1 MNILTSKDFK
11 EFTDHELKVAQ
22 ATIKN
27 VENTRAENFLN
38 QFSKGTPI
46 AVTTENGN
54 TYPAYI
60 VRVNKKTMV
69 IGFVTDTEY
78 NKVTWYQEKNTRKWD
93 VEQVKRYL
101 RNGQLHKATGGSFE
115 KGAKFKQYNYLA

>member
-27 VENTRAENFLN
+27 VENTRAENFLS

-46 AVTTENGN
+46 AVTTKNGN

-69 IGFVTDTEY
+69 IGFVTDSEY
-78 NKVTWYQEKNTRKWD
+78 NKVTWYHKKNTRKWD
-93 VEQVKRYL
+93 VEQVKSYL
-101 RNGQLHKATGGSFE
+101 RMGKLHKAMSSSFE
-115 KGAKFKQYNYLA
+115 RDNQFKQYNYLA

>member
-54 TYPAYI
+54 TYPA
-60 VRVNKKTMV
+60 
-69 IGFVTDTEY
+69 
-78 NKVTWYQEKNTRKWD
+78 
-93 VEQVKRYL
+93 
-101 RNGQLHKATGGSFE
+101 
-115 KGAKFKQYNYLA
+115 

>member
-1 MNILTSKDFK
+1 MNKLTRNDLK

-22 ATIKN
+22 ATIKDVQN
-27 VENTRAENFLN
+27 FRAELFLG
-38 QFSKGTPI
+38 QFHKGTPI

-101 RNGQLHKATGGSFE
+101 RSGQLHKATPSSFE
-115 KGAKFKQYNYLA
+115 RGAKFKQYNYLA